1 MYRLRLNM
9 ISQRVNCMYVCPVP
23 CWALEPSGE
32 GAWVS
37 GDVPCR
43 RLLQLQL
50 QLYSFTS
57 ASFAIV

>member
-1 MYRLRLNM
+1 MYRLRLNV
-9 ISQRVNCMYVCPVP
+9 ISQWVNCMYVCPVP
-23 CWALEPSGE
+23 CCALEPSGE

-50 QLYSFTS
+50 QLR
-57 ASFAIV
+57 